1 MMRTTKKGRK
11 GALLLTFLLTG
22 SLLFSGCKKEET
34 VEDTQQPELGGEESV
49 DMQYVDEEDTQS
61 PFYFSLE
68 QQSILPLLDVVM
80 EYQDGSI
87 SLAYPADSAESYWDY
102 LMCGMDEMTVDYLV
116 AALIKYSY
124 LREADGSVTRNEDG
138 TLTIKKYVVEEF
150 AQAMFAADPSV
161 PEIPA
166 SLSDTAI
173 RYENESKSYIIDKG
187 AFQLPYGE
195 DTTVQ
200 AQLDDWIA
208 QEDGS
213 YLVTASLLTYSDAE
227 GSSNRTFQFILNDN
241 GYKDELPDPL
251 FYYTISNVSPMD
263 DSFSDLTQ
271 ETEENSP
278 GQEPSTQNVSE

>member
-1 MMRTTKKGRK
+1 MRTTKKGRK
-11 GALLLTFLLTG
+11 GALLLTFLLAG

-80 EYQDGSI
+80 EYQDSSI
-87 SLAYPADSAESYWDY
+87 SLAYPADSTESYWN
-102 LMCGMDEMTVDYLV
+102 YLV

-166 SLSDTAI
+166 SISDTAI

>member
-1 MMRTTKKGRK
+1 MRTTKKGRK
-11 GALLLTFLLTG
+11 GALLLTFLLAG

-87 SLAYPADSAESYWDY
+87 SLAYPADSTESYWN
-102 LMCGMDEMTVDYLV
+102 YLV

-166 SLSDTAI
+166 SFLDTAI

-251 FYYTISNVSPMD
+251 FYYTISNISPMD

-271 ETEENSP
+271 ETEENSH

>member
-1 MMRTTKKGRK
+1 MRTTKKGRK
-11 GALLLTFLLTG
+11 GALLLTFLLAG

-34 VEDTQQPELGGEESV
+34 VEDTQQPELGAEESV

-87 SLAYPADSAESYWDY
+87 SLAYPADSTESYWN
-102 LMCGMDEMTVDYLV
+102 YLV

-251 FYYTISNVSPMD
+251 FYYTISNVSPLD
-263 DSFSDLTQ
+263 GSSSDLTQ

-278 GQEPSTQNVSE
+278 GQELSTQNVSE

>member
-1 MMRTTKKGRK
+1 MMRTTKRGRK
-11 GALLLTFLLTG
+11 GALLLTFLLAG

-80 EYQDGSI
+80 EYQNGSI
-87 SLAYPADSAESYWDY
+87 SLAYPADSTESYWN
-102 LMCGMDEMTVDYLV
+102 YLV

>member
-87 SLAYPADSAESYWDY
+87 SLAYPADSTESYWN
-102 LMCGMDEMTVDYLV
+102 YLV

-251 FYYTISNVSPMD
+251 FYYTISNVSPL
-263 DSFSDLTQ
+263 DSSSSDLTQ
-271 ETEENSP
+271 ETEENSL

>member
-87 SLAYPADSAESYWDY
+87 SLAYPADSTESYWN
-102 LMCGMDEMTVDYLV
+102 YLV

>member
-1 MMRTTKKGRK
+1 MRTTKKGRK
-11 GALLLTFLLTG
+11 GALLLTFLLAG

-80 EYQDGSI
+80 EYQDSSI
-87 SLAYPADSAESYWDY
+87 SLAYPADSMESYWN
-102 LMCGMDEMTVDYLV
+102 YLV

-187 AFQLPYGE
+187 AFQMPYGE

-241 GYKDELPDPL
+241 GYKDDLPDPL

>member
-1 MMRTTKKGRK
+1 MRTTKRGRK
-11 GALLLTFLLTG
+11 GALLLTFLLAG

-87 SLAYPADSAESYWDY
+87 SLAYPADSTESYWN
-102 LMCGMDEMTVDYLV
+102 YLV

-251 FYYTISNVSPMD
+251 FYYTISNVSPME

>member
-1 MMRTTKKGRK
+1 MRTTKKGRK

-22 SLLFSGCKKEET
+22 SLLFAGCKKEET

-87 SLAYPADSAESYWDY
+87 SLAYPADSTESYWN
-102 LMCGMDEMTVDYLV
+102 YLV

-166 SLSDTAI
+166 SFLDTAI

>member
-1 MMRTTKKGRK
+1 M
-11 GALLLTFLLTG
+11 
-22 SLLFSGCKKEET
+22 
-34 VEDTQQPELGGEESV
+34 
-49 DMQYVDEEDTQS
+49 
-61 PFYFSLE
+61 
-68 QQSILPLLDVVM
+68 
-80 EYQDGSI
+80 
-87 SLAYPADSAESYWDY
+87 
-102 LMCGMDEMTVDYLV
+102 

-166 SLSDTAI
+166 SFLDTAI

>member
-11 GALLLTFLLTG
+11 GALLLTFLLAG

-87 SLAYPADSAESYWDY
+87 SLAYPADSTESYWN
-102 LMCGMDEMTVDYLV
+102 YLV

-187 AFQLPYGE
+187 AFQMPYGE

>member
-11 GALLLTFLLTG
+11 GALLLTFLLAG

-87 SLAYPADSAESYWDY
+87 SLAYPADSTESYWN
-102 LMCGMDEMTVDYLV
+102 YLV

-124 LREADGSVTRNEDG
+124 LREADGSVIRNEDG

-166 SLSDTAI
+166 SFLDTAI

-187 AFQLPYGE
+187 AFQMPYGE

>member
-1 MMRTTKKGRK
+1 MRTTKKGRK
-11 GALLLTFLLTG
+11 GALLLTFLLAG

-87 SLAYPADSAESYWDY
+87 SLAYPADSTESYWN
-102 LMCGMDEMTVDYLV
+102 YLV

-166 SLSDTAI
+166 SFLDTAI

-187 AFQLPYGE
+187 AFQMPYGE

-263 DSFSDLTQ
+263 DSFSNLTQ

>member
-11 GALLLTFLLTG
+11 GALLLTFLLAG

-87 SLAYPADSAESYWDY
+87 SLAYPADSTESYWN
-102 LMCGMDEMTVDYLV
+102 YLV

-213 YLVTASLLTYSDAE
+213 YLVTASLLIYSDAE

-251 FYYTISNVSPMD
+251 FYYTISNISPMD

-271 ETEENSP
+271 ETEENSH

>member
-1 MMRTTKKGRK
+1 
-11 GALLLTFLLTG
+11 
-22 SLLFSGCKKEET
+22 
-34 VEDTQQPELGGEESV
+34 
-49 DMQYVDEEDTQS
+49 
-61 PFYFSLE
+61 
-68 QQSILPLLDVVM
+68 M

-87 SLAYPADSAESYWDY
+87 SLAYPADSTESYWN
-102 LMCGMDEMTVDYLV
+102 YLV

-124 LREADGSVTRNEDG
+124 LR
-138 TLTIKKYVVEEF
+138 
-150 AQAMFAADPSV
+150 
-161 PEIPA
+161 
-166 SLSDTAI
+166 
-173 RYENESKSYIIDKG
+173 
-187 AFQLPYGE
+187 

>member
-1 MMRTTKKGRK
+1 M
-11 GALLLTFLLTG
+11 A
-22 SLLFSGCKKEET
+22 
-34 VEDTQQPELGGEESV
+34 
-49 DMQYVDEEDTQS
+49 
-61 PFYFSLE
+61 
-68 QQSILPLLDVVM
+68 
-80 EYQDGSI
+80 
-87 SLAYPADSAESYWDY
+87 
-102 LMCGMDEMTVDYLV
+102 

-173 RYENESKSYIIDKG
+173 RYENES
-187 AFQLPYGE
+187 
-195 DTTVQ
+195 
-200 AQLDDWIA
+200 
-208 QEDGS
+208 
-213 YLVTASLLTYSDAE
+213 
-227 GSSNRTFQFILNDN
+227 NRTFQFILNDN

>member
-1 MMRTTKKGRK
+1 
-11 GALLLTFLLTG
+11 
-22 SLLFSGCKKEET
+22 
-34 VEDTQQPELGGEESV
+34 
-49 DMQYVDEEDTQS
+49 
-61 PFYFSLE
+61 
-68 QQSILPLLDVVM
+68 M

-87 SLAYPADSAESYWDY
+87 SLAYPADSTESYWN
-102 LMCGMDEMTVDYLV
+102 YLV

-124 LREADGSVTRNEDG
+124 LREADGSVT
-138 TLTIKKYVVEEF
+138 
-150 AQAMFAADPSV
+150 
-161 PEIPA
+161 
-166 SLSDTAI
+166 
-173 RYENESKSYIIDKG
+173 
-187 AFQLPYGE
+187 YGE

>member
-1 MMRTTKKGRK
+1 MRTTKKGRK
-11 GALLLTFLLTG
+11 GALLLTFLLAG

-87 SLAYPADSAESYWDY
+87 SLAYPADSTESYWN
-102 LMCGMDEMTVDYLV
+102 YLV

-166 SLSDTAI
+166 SFLDTAI

>member
-80 EYQDGSI
+80 EYQDSSI
-87 SLAYPADSAESYWDY
+87 SLAYPADSTESYWN
-102 LMCGMDEMTVDYLV
+102 YLV

-161 PEIPA
+161 PEIPE

>member
-1 MMRTTKKGRK
+1 MRTTKKGRK
-11 GALLLTFLLTG
+11 GALLLTFLLAG

-87 SLAYPADSAESYWDY
+87 SLAYPADSTESYWN
-102 LMCGMDEMTVDYLV
+102 YLV

-161 PEIPA
+161 PEVPA

-187 AFQLPYGE
+187 AFQMPYGE

-263 DSFSDLTQ
+263 DSFSNLNQ

>member
-1 MMRTTKKGRK
+1 M
-11 GALLLTFLLTG
+11 
-22 SLLFSGCKKEET
+22 
-34 VEDTQQPELGGEESV
+34 
-49 DMQYVDEEDTQS
+49 
-61 PFYFSLE
+61 
-68 QQSILPLLDVVM
+68 
-80 EYQDGSI
+80 
-87 SLAYPADSAESYWDY
+87 
-102 LMCGMDEMTVDYLV
+102 

-124 LREADGSVTRNEDG
+124 LREADGSITRNEDG

-161 PEIPA
+161 PEIPE

-173 RYENESKSYIIDKG
+173 RYENESKSYMIDKG

-213 YLVTASLLTYSDAE
+213 YLVTASLLTYSDTE

-251 FYYTISNVSPMD
+251 FYYTISNVSPLD
-263 DSFSDLTQ
+263 GSSSDLTQ

>member
-1 MMRTTKKGRK
+1 MRTTKKGRK
-11 GALLLTFLLTG
+11 GALLLTFLLAG

-80 EYQDGSI
+80 EYQDSSI
-87 SLAYPADSAESYWDY
+87 SLAYPADSMESYWN
-102 LMCGMDEMTVDYLV
+102 YLV

-173 RYENESKSYIIDKG
+173 RYENESKSYMIDKG

>member
-1 MMRTTKKGRK
+1 MRTTKKGRK
-11 GALLLTFLLTG
+11 GALLLTFLLAG

-80 EYQDGSI
+80 EYQDSSI
-87 SLAYPADSAESYWDY
+87 LLAYPADSTESYWN
-102 LMCGMDEMTVDYLV
+102 YLV

-278 GQEPSTQNVSE
+278 GQELSTQNVSE

>member
-1 MMRTTKKGRK
+1 MIRTTKKGRK
-11 GALLLTFLLTG
+11 GALLLTFLLAG

-87 SLAYPADSAESYWDY
+87 SLAYPADSTESYWN
-102 LMCGMDEMTVDYLV
+102 YLV

-173 RYENESKSYIIDKG
+173 RYENES
-187 AFQLPYGE
+187 
-195 DTTVQ
+195 
-200 AQLDDWIA
+200 
-208 QEDGS
+208 
-213 YLVTASLLTYSDAE
+213 
-227 GSSNRTFQFILNDN
+227 NRTFQFILNDN
-241 GYKDELPDPL
+241 GYKDDLPDPL

>member
-87 SLAYPADSAESYWDY
+87 SLAYPADSTESYWN
-102 LMCGMDEMTVDYLV
+102 YLV

-166 SLSDTAI
+166 SFLDTAI

>member
-11 GALLLTFLLTG
+11 GALLLAFLLAG

-80 EYQDGSI
+80 EYQDRSI
-87 SLAYPADSAESYWDY
+87 SLAYPADSTESYWN
-102 LMCGMDEMTVDYLV
+102 YLV

-263 DSFSDLTQ
+263 DSFSNLTQ
-271 ETEENSP
+271 ETEENSH

>member
-11 GALLLTFLLTG
+11 GALLLTFLLAG

-80 EYQDGSI
+80 EYQDSSI
-87 SLAYPADSAESYWDY
+87 SLAYPADSTESYWN
-102 LMCGMDEMTVDYLV
+102 YLV

>member
-1 MMRTTKKGRK
+1 MRTTKKGRK
-11 GALLLTFLLTG
+11 GALLLTFLLAG

-80 EYQDGSI
+80 EYQDSSI
-87 SLAYPADSAESYWDY
+87 SLAYPADSTESYWN
-102 LMCGMDEMTVDYLV
+102 YLV

-150 AQAMFAADPSV
+150 AQAMFAADPSA

>member
-1 MMRTTKKGRK
+1 MRTTKKGRK
-11 GALLLTFLLTG
+11 GALLLTFLLAG

-87 SLAYPADSAESYWDY
+87 SLAYPADSTESYWN
-102 LMCGMDEMTVDYLV
+102 YLV

-166 SLSDTAI
+166 SFLDTAI
-173 RYENESKSYIIDKG
+173 RYENESKSYMIDKG

-227 GSSNRTFQFILNDN
+227 GSGNRTFQFILNDN

-251 FYYTISNVSPMD
+251 FYYTISNVSPLD
-263 DSFSDLTQ
+263 GSSSDLTQ

>member
-1 MMRTTKKGRK
+1 MRTTKKGRK

-87 SLAYPADSAESYWDY
+87 SLAYPADSTESYWN
-102 LMCGMDEMTVDYLV
+102 YLV

-161 PEIPA
+161 PEVPA

-187 AFQLPYGE
+187 AFQMPYGE

-263 DSFSDLTQ
+263 DSFSNLNQ

-278 GQEPSTQNVSE
+278 GQEPSTQNVFE

>member
-1 MMRTTKKGRK
+1 MRTTKKGRK
-11 GALLLTFLLTG
+11 GALLLAFLLAG

-80 EYQDGSI
+80 EYQDRSI
-87 SLAYPADSAESYWDY
+87 SLAYPADSTESYWN
-102 LMCGMDEMTVDYLV
+102 YLV

-263 DSFSDLTQ
+263 DSFSNLTQ
-271 ETEENSP
+271 ETEENSH

>member
-1 MMRTTKKGRK
+1 MRTMKRGRK
-11 GALLLTFLLTG
+11 GALLLTFLLAG

-87 SLAYPADSAESYWDY
+87 SLAYPADSTESYWN
-102 LMCGMDEMTVDYLV
+102 YLV

>member
-1 MMRTTKKGRK
+1 MMRTTKRGRK
-11 GALLLTFLLTG
+11 GALLLTFLLAG

-87 SLAYPADSAESYWDY
+87 SLAYPADSTESYWN
-102 LMCGMDEMTVDYLV
+102 YLV

-124 LREADGSVTRNEDG
+124 LREADGSVSRNEDG

>member
-1 MMRTTKKGRK
+1 MRTTKKGRK

-87 SLAYPADSAESYWDY
+87 SLAYPADSTESYWN
-102 LMCGMDEMTVDYLV
+102 YLV

-251 FYYTISNVSPMD
+251 FYYAISNVSPMD
-263 DSFSDLTQ
+263 DSFSNLTQ

>member
-1 MMRTTKKGRK
+1 MMRTTKRGRK

-87 SLAYPADSAESYWDY
+87 SLAYPADSTESYWN
-102 LMCGMDEMTVDYLV
+102 YLV

-124 LREADGSVTRNEDG
+124 LREADGSVSRNEDG

>member
-11 GALLLTFLLTG
+11 GALLLTFLLAG

-80 EYQDGSI
+80 EYQDSSI
-87 SLAYPADSAESYWDY
+87 SLAYPADSTESYWN
-102 LMCGMDEMTVDYLV
+102 YLV

-166 SLSDTAI
+166 SISDTAI